1 MEVAKGMAKVMQD
14 IILDSTKD
22 FVVVSFIVVF
32 VDEVMTIDNTQ
43 WLFIH
48 LHVVQLWKRIPIL
61 LCV

>member
-1 MEVAKGMAKVMQD
+1 MGVAKGMAKVMQD
-14 IILDSTKD
+14 ITDSTKN

-32 VDEVMTIDNTQ
+32 LDEVMTIDNTQ

-48 LHVVQLWKRIPIL
+48 LYVVQLWKRILIF